1 MNWKKP
7 TSAPYWP
14 RPELWTRRPKR
25 WASMLRPCIANAS
38 STTCEQHPMK
48 LAMKLRT
55 RLFLSISALITVALL
70 GLLLGLVSVMQMAK
84 SQEALIKHN
93 FVTLDLGLKLRQ
105 NLGDQLVMMLN
116 EQPDRNALQQA
127 QEQFREL
134 LAQGVEHD
142 AQNSIDTG
150 FDQARVDYQQF
161 LQTYQQNRDGAPS
174 LRDDAAL
181 SDSFNKLRNGLL
193 AAHKQALTNINEAE
207 SNSRERALWVAAL
220 LGLVG
225 IAVLGIGFITAHGIA
240 RRFGAPIEALAK
252 AADNIGQGNFEVTLP
267 ISSAAEMNLLTR
279 RFGIM
284 AEALRQHQATNIDEL
299 LAGQQRLQAVLDSI
313 DDGLLMIDR
322 QGRLEHLNPVAQ
334 RQLGWDEDRLGQ
346 GLGEALQR
354 PELDEQ
360 LYLTLRGGTLD
371 RAPDDLSVEVDG
383 ETRLLTYSLTPVSH
397 TKGHILGAVMVLH
410 DVTEQRAF
418 ERVRSEFVLRAS
430 HELRTPVT
438 GMHMAFGLL
447 QERVH
452 FPTESREADLLNTVN
467 EEMQRLMQ
475 LINDLLNFSR
485 YQNGLQK
492 LTLGPCDVSE
502 MLNNARQRFAD
513 QAEEQNIVIVV
524 EIQEPLPHLH
534 ADHTQLDRVLDNL
547 LDNALRHT
555 PQNGLIRLQAR
566 RHGERVIISVE
577 DNGEGIAYGQQG
589 RIFEP
594 FVQVGRKKGGAGLGL
609 ALCKEIVQLH
619 GGRMGVYSRPTQG
632 TQFYMALPL

>member
-1 MNWKKP
+1 
-7 TSAPYWP
+7 
-14 RPELWTRRPKR
+14 
-25 WASMLRPCIANAS
+25 
-38 STTCEQHPMK
+38 MK

-70 GLLLGLVSVMQMAK
+70 GILLGLVSVMQMAG
-84 SQEALIKHN
+84 SQEALLRNN

-105 NLGDQLVMMLN
+105 TLGDQLILLLN
-116 EQPDRNALQQA
+116 EKPDAAAFEASKQHYLQLLDEGITHEQRSEDNQYGFIQAKDDYLSFLQALDLPDSPHVLSGNKELTERFNAL
-127 QEQFREL
+127 RSGL
-134 LAQGVEHD
+134 IIEHQRTLD
-142 AQNSIDTG
+142 NIAETQRQS
-150 FDQARVDYQQF
+150 
-161 LQTYQQNRDGAPS
+161 RD
-174 LRDDAAL
+174 
-181 SDSFNKLRNGLL
+181 
-193 AAHKQALTNINEAE
+193 
-207 SNSRERALWVAAL
+207 RALLIAGL
-220 LGLVG
+220 IGLVG
-225 IAVLGIGFITAHGIA
+225 LAVLIIGFVTAHAIA
-240 RRFGAPIEALAK
+240 RRFGAPIEALAQ

-267 ISSAAEMNLLTR
+267 ISSAMEMNRLTK

-322 QGRLEHLNPVAQ
+322 EGHLEHLNPVAQ
-334 RQLGWDEDRLGQ
+334 RQLGWDTDRLGQ
-346 GLGEALQR
+346 GLGAALER

-360 LYLTLRGGTLD
+360 LQLVLRGGTLE
-371 RAPDDLSVEVDG
+371 RAPEDLSVEVDG
-383 ETRLLTYSLTPVSH
+383 ESRLLTYSLTPVSH
-397 TKGHILGAVMVLH
+397 TQGHILGAVMVLH

-438 GMHMAFGLL
+438 GMHMAFGLFR
-447 QERVH
+447 ERTH
-452 FPTESREADLLNTVN
+452 FAADSREADLLDTVN

-492 LTLGPCDVSE
+492 LSLAPCSIE
-502 MLNNARQRFAD
+502 ELLEQARLRFAD
-513 QAEEQNIVIVV
+513 PATQKGIDLLIEVQG
-524 EIQEPLPHLH
+524 PLPWLQ
-534 ADHTQLDRVLDNL
+534 ADKTQLDRVLDNL
-547 LDNALRHT
+547 IDNALRHT
-555 PQNGLIRLQAR
+555 APEGRIRLQAR

-619 GGRMGVYSRPTQG
+619 GGRMGVYSRPGQG
-632 TQFYMALPL
+632 TQFYMALAV

>member
-1 MNWKKP
+1 
-7 TSAPYWP
+7 
-14 RPELWTRRPKR
+14 
-25 WASMLRPCIANAS
+25 
-38 STTCEQHPMK
+38 MK

-70 GLLLGLVSVMQMAK
+70 GLLLGLVSVMQMAG
-84 SQEALIKHN
+84 SQEALVRNN

-105 NLGDQLVMMLN
+105 TLGDQLIIMLS
-116 EQPDRNALQQA
+116 EQPDTQAFDASKQRYFELLDQGIA
-127 QEQFREL
+127 QEPEVK
-134 LAQGVEHD
+134 GSEY
-142 AQNSIDTG
+142 G
-150 FDQARVDYQQF
+150 FKKAKTDYQRFIQAYESSPDTTHV
-161 LQTYQQNRDGAPS
+161 LTGN
-174 LRDDAAL
+174 DDL
-181 SDSFNKLRNGLL
+181 TQRFNALRNGLIEE
-193 AAHKQALTNINEAE
+193 HKRALDNIGTTERQ
-207 SNSRERALWVAAL
+207 SRERALLIAGL

-225 IAVLGIGFITAHGIA
+225 LAVLIIGFVTAHAIA
-240 RRFGAPIEALAK
+240 RRFGEPIEALAQ
-252 AADNIGQGNFEVTLP
+252 AADNIGQGNFDVTLP
-267 ISSAAEMNLLTR
+267 VSSAVELNQLTR

-284 AEALRQHQATNIDEL
+284 AEALREHQATNVDEL

-322 QGRLEHLNPVAQ
+322 QGHLEHLNPVAQ
-334 RQLGWDEDRLGQ
+334 RQLGWDSDRLGQ
-346 GLGEALQR
+346 GLGTALER

-360 LYLTLRGGTLD
+360 LQLVLRGGTLE
-371 RAPDDLSVEVDG
+371 RAPEDLSMEVDG

-397 TKGHILGAVMVLH
+397 TQGHILGAVMVLH

-438 GMHMAFGLL
+438 GMHMAFGLFR
-447 QERVH
+447 ERAH
-452 FPTESREADLLNTVN
+452 FPQDSREADLLDTVN

-492 LTLGPCDVSE
+492 LTLAPCSIEDLLEQAQLRFTSGAEAQGIELLVEVQGP
-502 MLNNARQRFAD
+502 LPRLQAD
-513 QAEEQNIVIVV
+513 Q
-524 EIQEPLPHLH
+524 P
-534 ADHTQLDRVLDNL
+534 QLDRVLDNL
-547 LDNALRHT
+547 IDNALRHT
-555 PQNGLIRLQAR
+555 ASGGLIRLQAR
-566 RHGERVIISVE
+566 RHGDRVIISVE

-619 GGRMGVYSRPTQG
+619 GGRMGVYSRPGQG
-632 TQFYMALPL
+632 TQFYMALTV

>member
-1 MNWKKP
+1 
-7 TSAPYWP
+7 
-14 RPELWTRRPKR
+14 
-25 WASMLRPCIANAS
+25 
-38 STTCEQHPMK
+38 MK

-84 SQEALIKHN
+84 SQESSIHHN
-93 FVTLDLGLKLRQ
+93 FTTLDIGLKLRQ
-105 NLGDQLVMMLN
+105 NLGDQLVILLKDN
-116 EQPDRNALQQA
+116 TDQTALQQD
-127 QEQFREL
+127 QKDFEEL
-134 LAQGVEHD
+134 LAQGIDHELQTSSHSGFEQTREHF
-142 AQNSIDTG
+142 A
-150 FDQARVDYQQF
+150 QF
-161 LQTYQQNRDGAPS
+161 L
-174 LRDDAAL
+174 DAL
-181 SDSFNKLRNGLL
+181 KQSSDPANAISNDMAVTNAFNNVRNDLVE
-193 AAHKQALTNINEAE
+193 AHRQALENISEAE
-207 SNSRERALWVAAL
+207 SASRVKALWVAGL

-225 IAVLGIGFITAHGIA
+225 LAVLVIGFITAHGIA
-240 RRFGAPIEALAK
+240 RRFGGPIEALAK
-252 AADNIGQGNFEVTLP
+252 AADNIGQGNFDVTLP
-267 ISSAAEMNLLTR
+267 ISSASEMNQLTR

-284 AEALRQHQATNIDEL
+284 AEALREHQVTNVDEL

-334 RQLGWDEDRLGQ
+334 RQLGWEESKLGQ
-346 GLGEALQR
+346 TLGEALDR
-354 PELDEQ
+354 PEMEPQ
-360 LYLTLRGGTLD
+360 LSLVLRGGSLE
-371 RAPDDLSVEVDG
+371 RAPEDLSIEIDG
-383 ETRLLTYSLTPVSH
+383 ETRLLTYSMTPVSH

-452 FPTESREADLLNTVN
+452 FAPDSRETDLLKTVN

-492 LTLGPCDVSE
+492 LNPEPCDVSE
-502 MLNNARQRFAD
+502 LLNAARQRFAES
-513 QAEEQNIVIVV
+513 AHEQDVMVLL
-524 EIQEPLPHLH
+524 EMQEPLPRLQ
-534 ADHTQLDRVLDNL
+534 ADKAQLDRVLDNL

-555 PQNGLIRLQAR
+555 PQSGLIRLQAR
-566 RHGERVIISVE
+566 RHGERLIISVD
-577 DNGEGIAYGQQG
+577 DNGEGIPYGQQA

-619 GGRMGVYSRPTQG
+619 GGRMGVYSRPGQG

>member
-1 MNWKKP
+1 M
-7 TSAPYWP
+7 
-14 RPELWTRRPKR
+14 R
-25 WASMLRPCIANAS
+25 
-38 STTCEQHPMK
+38 

-70 GLLLGLVSVMQMAK
+70 GLLLGLVSVMQMAS
-84 SQEALIKHN
+84 SQEALIRNN

-105 NLGDQLVMMLN
+105 TLGDQLMIMLS
-116 EQPDRNALQQA
+116 EKPDPAAFEASKQHYFQLLDDGIVHARAGD
-127 QEQFREL
+127 ERQF
-134 LAQGVEHD
+134 
-142 AQNSIDTG
+142 G
-150 FDQARVDYQQF
+150 FEKAKTDYLSF
-161 LQTYQQNRDGAPS
+161 LQAYDLSGDSTQVLSGNKELTEKFNVLLKGLIVEQQR
-174 LRDDAAL
+174 AL
-181 SDSFNKLRNGLL
+181 D
-193 AAHKQALTNINEAE
+193 NINATERQV
-207 SNSRERALWVAAL
+207 RERALLVAGL

-225 IAVLGIGFITAHGIA
+225 LSVLIIGFITAHAIA
-240 RRFGAPIEALAK
+240 RRFGEPIEALVQ

-267 ISSAAEMNLLTR
+267 ISSAVEMNQLTK

-284 AEALRQHQATNIDEL
+284 AEALREHQATNIDEL

-322 QGRLEHLNPVAQ
+322 DGRLEHLNPVAQ
-334 RQLGWDEDRLGQ
+334 RQLGWDSDRLGQ
-346 GLGEALQR
+346 GLGTALER
-354 PELDEQ
+354 PELDDQ
-360 LYLTLRGGTLD
+360 LQLVLRGGTLE
-371 RAPDDLSVEVDG
+371 RAPEDLSIEVDG
-383 ETRLLTYSLTPVSH
+383 ESRLLTFSLTPVSH
-397 TKGHILGAVMVLH
+397 TQGHILGAVMVLH

-438 GMHMAFGLL
+438 GMHMAFGLFR
-447 QERVH
+447 ERAH
-452 FPTESREADLLNTVN
+452 FAKDSREADLLDTVN

-492 LTLGPCDVSE
+492 LTLAPCSIEDLLEQARARFTGP
-502 MLNNARQRFAD
+502 
-513 QAEEQNIVIVV
+513 AEEQGIDLQV
-524 EIQEPLPHLH
+524 EVQGPLPRLQ
-534 ADHTQLDRVLDNL
+534 ADQPQLDRVLDNL
-547 LDNALRHT
+547 IDNALRHT
-555 PQNGLIRLQAR
+555 ASGGQIRLQAR

-619 GGRMGVYSRPTQG
+619 GGRMGVYSRPGQG
-632 TQFYMALPL
+632 TQFYMALSV

>member
-1 MNWKKP
+1 
-7 TSAPYWP
+7 
-14 RPELWTRRPKR
+14 
-25 WASMLRPCIANAS
+25 
-38 STTCEQHPMK
+38 MK

-55 RLFLSISALITVALL
+55 RLFFSISALITVALL
-70 GLLLGLVSVMQMAK
+70 GLVLGLVSVMQMAS
-84 SQEALIKHN
+84 SQESLIQQN
-93 FVTLDLGLKLRQ
+93 FVTLDTGLKLRQ

-116 EQPDRNALQQA
+116 ETPNAERLGKLQD
-127 QEQFREL
+127 QFRVL
-134 LAQGVEHD
+134 LEQGVEND
-142 AQNSIDTG
+142 ERNNVDNG
-150 FDQARVDYQQF
+150 FHEARADYQKFVDAYEASRQSARSM
-161 LQTYQQNRDGAPS
+161 RDNTELTEA
-174 LRDDAAL
+174 
-181 SDSFNKLRNGLL
+181 FNNLRNNLL
-193 AAHKQALTNINEAE
+193 VAHRQSLDNISKVEIH
-207 SNSRERALWVAAL
+207 SRERALWVAGL

-225 IAVLGIGFITAHGIA
+225 IAVLCIGFITAHGIA

-252 AADNIGQGNFEVTLP
+252 AADSIGKGNFEVTLP
-267 ISSAAEMNLLTR
+267 IASGAEMNLLTR

-284 AEALRQHQATNIDEL
+284 AEALRQHQVTNVDEL

-334 RQLGWDEDRLGQ
+334 RQLGWEEPKLGQ
-346 GLGEALQR
+346 GLGAALER

-360 LYLTLRGGTLD
+360 LYLTLRGGTLE
-371 RAPDDLSVEVDG
+371 RAPEDLSIEVDG
-383 ETRLLTYSLTPVSH
+383 ESRLLTYSLTPVSH

-438 GMHMAFGLL
+438 GMHMAFGLFR
-447 QERVH
+447 ERSK
-452 FPTESREADLLNTVN
+452 FPPDSRESDLLDTVN

-492 LTLGPCDVSE
+492 LALAPVSIE
-502 MLNNARQRFAD
+502 DMLEEARQRFEEKAH
-513 QAEEQNIVIVV
+513 EQNIVLSI
-524 EIQEPLPHLH
+524 ETQEPLPRLH
-534 ADHTQLDRVLDNL
+534 ADRAQLERVLDNL
-547 LDNALRHT
+547 MDNALRHT
-555 PQNGLIRLQAR
+555 PENGLIRLQAR

-619 GGRMGVYSRPTQG
+619 GGRMGVYSRPGQG

>member
-1 MNWKKP
+1 
-7 TSAPYWP
+7 
-14 RPELWTRRPKR
+14 
-25 WASMLRPCIANAS
+25 
-38 STTCEQHPMK
+38 MK

-70 GLLLGLVSVMQMAK
+70 GLLLGLVSVMQMAG
-84 SQEALIKHN
+84 SQEMLIRNN

-105 NLGDQLVMMLN
+105 TLGDQLILMLSDKPDSGAFAASRQHYFELL
-116 EQPDRNALQQA
+116 EQGIA
-127 QEQFREL
+127 QEPEETGEYGFRKAKADYERF
-134 LAQGVEHD
+134 
-142 AQNSIDTG
+142 I
-150 FDQARVDYQQF
+150 QAYETSPD
-161 LQTYQQNRDGAPS
+161 PS
-174 LRDDAAL
+174 KVL
-181 SDSFNKLRNGLL
+181 SSNDNLTEKFNALRNGLITE
-193 AAHKQALTNINEAE
+193 HKRALDNINDIERQA
-207 SNSRERALWVAAL
+207 RERALLIAGL

-225 IAVLGIGFITAHGIA
+225 LAVLIIGFVTAQAIA
-240 RRFGAPIEALAK
+240 RRFGEPIEALAK
-252 AADNIGQGNFEVTLP
+252 AADNIGQGNFDVTLP
-267 ISSAAEMNLLTR
+267 ISSAMELNQLTR

-284 AEALRQHQATNIDEL
+284 AQALREHQATNVDEL

-322 QGRLEHLNPVAQ
+322 QGHLEHLNPVAQ
-334 RQLGWDEDRLGQ
+334 RQLGWDSDRLGQ
-346 GLGEALQR
+346 GLGTALER

-360 LYLTLRGGTLD
+360 LQLVLRGGTLE
-371 RAPDDLSVEVDG
+371 RAPEDLSVEVDG
-383 ETRLLTYSLTPVSH
+383 ESRLLTYSLTPVSH
-397 TKGHILGAVMVLH
+397 TQGHILGAVMVLH

-438 GMHMAFGLL
+438 GMHMAFGLFR
-447 QERVH
+447 ERAR
-452 FPTESREADLLNTVN
+452 FAPDSREADLLDTVN

-492 LTLGPCDVSE
+492 LTLAPCSIE
-502 MLNNARQRFAD
+502 ALLEQARLRFATS
-513 QAEEQNIVIVV
+513 AEEKEINLLV
-524 EIQEPLPHLH
+524 EVQGPLPRLQ
-534 ADHTQLDRVLDNL
+534 ADQPQLERVLDNL

-555 PQNGLIRLQAR
+555 GSGGRIRLHAR
-566 RHGERVIISVE
+566 RHGDRVIISVE

-619 GGRMGVYSRPTQG
+619 GGRMGVYSRPGQG
-632 TQFYMALPL
+632 TQFYMTLTV

>member
-1 MNWKKP
+1 
-7 TSAPYWP
+7 
-14 RPELWTRRPKR
+14 
-25 WASMLRPCIANAS
+25 
-38 STTCEQHPMK
+38 MK

-70 GLLLGLVSVMQMAK
+70 GLLLGLVSVMQMART
-84 SQEALIKHN
+84 QESLIQHN
-93 FVTLDLGLKLRQ
+93 FAILDLGLKLRQ
-105 NLGDQLVMMLN
+105 NLGDQLVLMTGAN
-116 EQPDRNALQQA
+116 RDQA
-127 QEQFREL
+127 ELERIQSQFEEL
-134 LAQGVEHD
+134 LEEGSVQD
-142 AQNSIDTG
+142 TQQNVRNGFEKTKGDYRQFIDTWKQYG
-150 FDQARVDYQQF
+150 NDVRGIRGVPQ
-161 LQTYQQNRDGAPS
+161 
-174 LRDDAAL
+174 L
-181 SDSFNKLRNGLL
+181 SDSFDNLRNGLL
-193 AAHKQALTNINEAE
+193 AVHRKALENISSAE
-207 SNSRERALWVAAL
+207 INSRDRALWIAGL

-225 IAVLGIGFITAHGIA
+225 LAVLCIGFVTAHGIA

-252 AADNIGQGNFEVTLP
+252 AADRIGEGDYEVTLP

-322 QGRLEHLNPVAQ
+322 QGHLEHLNPVAQ
-334 RQLGWDEDRLGQ
+334 RQLGWDESRLGQ
-346 GLGEALQR
+346 SLGDALGR

-360 LYLTLRGGTLD
+360 LHLVLRGGTLE
-371 RAPDDLSVEVDG
+371 RAPEDLAIEIDG
-383 ETRLLTYSLTPVSH
+383 ESRLLTYSMTPVSH

-447 QERVH
+447 QERLH
-452 FPTESREADLLNTVN
+452 FAPETREADLLNTVT

-492 LTLGPCDVSE
+492 LKLAPCSIETLLEEARARFEDKALEQDIVL
-502 MLNNARQRFAD
+502 MLD
-513 QAEEQNIVIVV
+513 M
-524 EIQEPLPHLH
+524 QEPMPRLH
-534 ADHTQLDRVLDNL
+534 ADQSQLERVLNNL

-566 RHGERVIISVE
+566 RHGERAIISVE

-619 GGRMGVYSRPTQG
+619 GGRMGVYSRPGQG

>member
-1 MNWKKP
+1 
-7 TSAPYWP
+7 
-14 RPELWTRRPKR
+14 
-25 WASMLRPCIANAS
+25 
-38 STTCEQHPMK
+38 MK

-55 RLFLSISALITVALL
+55 RLFLSISALMTVALL

-84 SQEALIKHN
+84 SQESLIQKN
-93 FVTLDLGLKLRQ
+93 FVALDLSLKLRQ
-105 NLGDQLVMMLN
+105 NLGDQLILMSSDH
-116 EQPDRNALQQA
+116 PDQGAIAQANQQF
-127 QEQFREL
+127 EDL

-142 AQNSIDTG
+142 AQNNVQAG
-150 FDQARVDYQQF
+150 FEKTRLDYQVFVKDFNQLQTQDGKLRDNVILMGSFNDLRVD
-161 LQTYQQNRDGAPS
+161 LIN
-174 LRDDAAL
+174 
-181 SDSFNKLRNGLL
+181 
-193 AAHKQALTNINEAE
+193 AHKQALDNISQTQE
-207 SNSRERALWVAAL
+207 SAHQHALWVAGL

-225 IAVLGIGFITAHGIA
+225 IAVLCIGFITAHGIA
-240 RRFGAPIEALAK
+240 RRFGAPIEALAQ
-252 AADNIGQGNFEVTLP
+252 AADHIGQGNFEVTLP

-334 RQLGWDEDRLGQ
+334 RQLGWDENRLGQ
-346 GLGEALQR
+346 GLGTALQR

-360 LYLTLRGGTLD
+360 LYMTLRGASLE
-371 RAPDDLSVEVDG
+371 RAPEDLSIEVDG
-383 ETRLLTYSLTPVSH
+383 ESRLLTYSLTPVSH

-438 GMHMAFGLL
+438 GMHMAFGLFR
-447 QERVH
+447 ERAH
-452 FPTESREADLLNTVN
+452 FAPDSREADLLDTVN

-492 LTLGPCDVSE
+492 LTLAPCAIDTLLE
-502 MLNNARQRFAD
+502 QARQRFNE
-513 QAEEQNIVIVV
+513 QAEEQNIVLLV
-524 EIQEPLPHLH
+524 EMQDPLPHLH
-534 ADHTQLDRVLDNL
+534 ADHAQLDRVLDNL

-555 PQNGLIRLQAR
+555 PKNGLIRLQAR
-566 RHGERVIISVE
+566 RHGERVIVSVE

-619 GGRMGVYSRPTQG
+619 GGRIGVYSRPGQG